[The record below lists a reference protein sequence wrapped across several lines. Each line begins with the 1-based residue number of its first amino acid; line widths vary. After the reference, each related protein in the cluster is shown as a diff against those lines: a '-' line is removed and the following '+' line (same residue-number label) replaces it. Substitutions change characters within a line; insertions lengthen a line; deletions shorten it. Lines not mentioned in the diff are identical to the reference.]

1 MAAGGSVVA
10 DQAAMVAED
19 QAVATTAREEPQAS
33 GGKQAPEEANATL
46 EMYPGGTWNVLR
58 LRPVMFFQRRPPNRL
73 GPVLRHQLGA
83 RRVGR
88 HRNHGGATHRL

>member
-10 DQAAMVAED
+10 DQAATAED
-19 QAVATTAREEPQAS
+19 QAVATAAREEPQAS
-33 GGKQAPEEANATL
+33 SGKQAPEEANATL

>member
-10 DQAAMVAED
+10 DQAATAED

-46 EMYPGGTWNVLR
+46 EMCPGGT
-58 LRPVMFFQRRPPNRL
+58 
-73 GPVLRHQLGA
+73 
-83 RRVGR
+83 
-88 HRNHGGATHRL
+88 